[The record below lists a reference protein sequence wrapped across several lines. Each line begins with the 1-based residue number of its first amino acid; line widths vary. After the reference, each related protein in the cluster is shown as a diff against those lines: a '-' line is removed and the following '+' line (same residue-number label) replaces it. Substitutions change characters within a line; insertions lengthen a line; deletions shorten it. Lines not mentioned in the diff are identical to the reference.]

1 MIAHDWVIFPAAILN
16 PLGTL
21 FELPILDA

>member
-21 FELPILDA
+21 FKLPILDA